1 MALRIFA
8 RINRMWLMLGAAVVL
23 GLLATWLSVN
33 YLRGR
38 EARIS
43 EEIEARQKGGP
54 TVAVVVPVKDLPRGT
69 KLTEALVAARP
80 IAADLVYEEM
90 ITADEFDKIVG
101 QRLLRPVQQGRAL
114 RRSDVFDE
122 RLKDFSDQIESGMRA
137 ITLETDE
144 LNSISQMLRPGNLVD
159 LYLIAAE
166 PGGAGQQVLPLI
178 ERVKIVATGQ
188 NLKPAEGSTL
198 PERPGREVGYTTIT
212 VEVTPDE
219 AARLALAQQ
228 TGRIRAVLRN
238 PEDEEDA
245 ELGRIDTA
253 SLMRSARAR
262 TRPAPDLDSGESVE
276 FIIGG
281 KGGGGAAPININ
293 VPGLTIPGVPQAAA
307 AAAQA
312 AGAAAPPTAQAY
324 PGQNPAF
331 NSVPGVGGMIP
342 GVPSGAAA
350 AASR

>member
-8 RINRMWLMLGAAVVL
+8 RINRMWLMLGSAVVL
-23 GLLATWLSVN
+23 GLVATWLSVN
-33 YLRGR
+33 YLRTR

-43 EEIEARQKGGP
+43 EEIEARQRGGP

-69 KLTEALVAARP
+69 KLAEAMVAARP
-80 IAADLVYEEM
+80 IASDLVYEEM
-90 ITADEFDKIVG
+90 ITADQFDKIAG
-101 QRLLRPVQQGRAL
+101 QRLLRPVLKGRPL
-114 RRSDVFDE
+114 RRADVFDE
-122 RLKDFSDQIESGMRA
+122 HVKDFSDQIEQGMRA

-144 LNSISQMLRPGNLVD
+144 LNSISQMIRPGNLVD
-159 LYLIAAE
+159 LYLIAPT
-166 PGGAGQQVLPLI
+166 PGGGGQQVLPLI

-212 VEVTPDE
+212 VEVTPVE

-228 TGRIRAVLRN
+228 SGRIRAVLRN
-238 PEDEEDA
+238 PEDEEEA
-245 ELGRIDTA
+245 EIGRVDTA
-253 SLMRSARAR
+253 TLMRMARAR
-262 TRPAPDLDSGESVE
+262 MRAEPDDDLGDSVQ

-281 KGGGGAAPININ
+281 KGQGGAGAPISIN

-307 AAAQA
+307 AAAGTA
-312 AGAAAPPTAQAY
+312 AENAPPGAQVS

-331 NSVPGVGGMIP
+331 SAIPGAAGMIP
-342 GVPSGAAA
+342 SAPSGAAA
-350 AASR
+350 QSR